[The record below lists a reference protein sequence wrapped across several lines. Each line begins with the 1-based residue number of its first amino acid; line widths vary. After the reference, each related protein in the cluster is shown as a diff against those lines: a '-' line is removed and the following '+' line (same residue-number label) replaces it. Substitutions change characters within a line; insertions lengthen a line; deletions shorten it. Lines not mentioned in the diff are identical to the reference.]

1 MTSLKNFQREKIYD
15 LSPIE
20 TPDIVVVLDHLLLA
34 EADVTPRSPSEAH
47 RF

>member
-1 MTSLKNFQREKIYD
+1 
-15 LSPIE
+15 
-20 TPDIVVVLDHLLLA
+20 VVVLDHLLLA